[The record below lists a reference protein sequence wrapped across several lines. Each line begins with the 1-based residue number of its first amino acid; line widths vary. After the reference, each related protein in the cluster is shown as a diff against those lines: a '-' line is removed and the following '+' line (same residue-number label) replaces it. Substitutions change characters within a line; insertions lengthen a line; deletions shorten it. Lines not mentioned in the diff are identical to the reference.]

1 MPGSTDVR
9 DVVDDEA
16 TIALARRRFVR
27 RQWARRWLAWRT
39 GLGAVLILGLVAVVT
54 WLVFFSSVLAVR
66 GVQVVGHDVLSTRE
80 VREAAAVPTGE
91 PLATVDL
98 GAVTARVQKL
108 DPVLRVDVSRAWPDR
123 VRVAVTERT
132 AVAVVQRDGGLRGF
146 DANGVLFRSYP
157 ERPPGLPLVQ
167 MGAGA
172 QSDALA
178 EAAAVIDTL
187 PSTLST
193 KVGYLRVQSID
204 TISLKLRDGRSVLW
218 GSAEDSRAKSRV
230 LEVLLERKAQWY
242 DVSVPGRPVIR
253 R

>member
-16 TIALARRRFVR
+16 AIALARKRFAR

-39 GLGAVLILGLVAVVT
+39 GLGAVLVLAFVAAVT
-54 WLVFFSSVLAVR
+54 WLVFVSSVLAVR
-66 GVQVVGHDVLSTRE
+66 GVQVVGSDVLSPRE
-80 VREAAAVPTGE
+80 VRQAAAVPTGE

-98 GAVTARVQKL
+98 DAVRTRVQEL

-132 AVAVVQRDGGLRGF
+132 AVAVVERDGALRGF
-146 DANGVLFRSYP
+146 DANGVIFRRYP

-167 MGAGA
+167 MGDGA

-178 EAAAVIDTL
+178 ESAAVIDAL
-187 PSTLST
+187 PSNLST
-193 KVGYLRVQSID
+193 KVEYLRVQSID
-204 TISLKLRDGRSVLW
+204 TISLQLRDGRTVLW

-230 LEVLLERKAQWY
+230 LEVLLRQKAQWY

-253 R
+253 

>member
-1 MPGSTDVR
+1 MPSSTDVR
-9 DVVDDEA
+9 DGLDDEA
-16 TIALARRRFVR
+16 TIALARKRFVR

-39 GLGAVLILGLVAVVT
+39 VLGAVLVLGLVAAVT

-66 GVQVVGHDVLSTRE
+66 GVQVVGDDVLSPRE
-80 VREAAAVPTGE
+80 VRQAAAVPTGE

-98 GAVTARVQKL
+98 EAVSARVERL

-132 AVAVVQRDGGLRGF
+132 AVAVVERGEELRGF

-157 ERPPGLPLVQ
+157 DRPPGLPLVQ
-167 MGAGA
+167 MGDGA

-178 EAAAVIDTL
+178 EAAAVVDAL
-187 PSTLST
+187 PAQLAT
-193 KVGYLRVQSID
+193 KVEYLRVQSID
-204 TISLKLRDGRSVLW
+204 TISLQLRDGRTVLW
-218 GSAEDSRAKSRV
+218 GSAEDSEAKSRV
-230 LEVLLERKAQWY
+230 LEVLLEQKAKWY